1 MRDKPPGN
9 AIQLG
14 SRPLCDLI
22 RPMYHPLS
30 LFVGL
35 RYTRSRRRNHFISFI
50 SLISTLG
57 IALGVVVLITVLSVM
72 NGFHKEVRERILGMA
87 SHGDVQALDGRMSD
101 WQEAMR
107 LAREHPRVLG
117 AAPYIEGQAMLS
129 HRREVTGAIVRGVD
143 PALES
148 EVVEVGKHMLTGS
161 LSDLEPGKF
170 RIILGRELAN
180 VLGATVGDKVTVI
193 VPQITVTVAGSL
205 PRLKRFTVSGLFEV
219 GMGEYDRGVA
229 MVNIRDAAVLQQLG
243 EAVTGVRLRI
253 DDVWMA
259 QQVGFELANSLKGRY
274 RVLNWTDYHRNFFA
288 ALKMEKRMMG
298 LLLFFIVVI
307 AAFNIVSTLVMMVVD
322 KQSDIAILKTFGASP
337 GQIMRIFIVQ
347 GATLGAIGTLVGIVA
362 GLGLA
367 LNIESAVAAVEQAFG
382 IRFIDPSIYYIAKL
396 PSDVQ
401 AMDVALVGVGSF
413 LLSLLMTLAPAWRA
427 YRTQPAEALRYE

>member
-1 MRDKPPGN
+1 
-9 AIQLG
+9 
-14 SRPLCDLI
+14 
-22 RPMYHPLS
+22 MYHPLS

-87 SHGDVQALDGRMSD
+87 SHGDVQAVDGRMRD
-101 WQEAMR
+101 WQEAMS
-107 LAREHPRVLG
+107 LAREHPRVRG
-117 AAPYIEGQAMLS
+117 AAPYVEGQAMLS

-143 PALES
+143 PAFES
-148 EVVEVGKHMLTGS
+148 EVVDVAQHMVSGA
-161 LSDLEPGKF
+161 LSDLEAGEF
-170 RIILGRELAN
+170 RIILGRELAS
-180 VLGATVGDKVTVI
+180 VLGVTVGDKVTVI
-193 VPQITVTVAGSL
+193 VPQITVTVAGSM
-205 PRLKRFTVSGLFEV
+205 PRLKRFTVSGIFEV

-229 MVNIRDAAVLQQLG
+229 MVNIRDAALLQQLDD
-243 EAVTGVRLRI
+243 AVTGVRLRI
-253 DDVWMA
+253 DDVWKA
-259 QQVGFELANSLKGRY
+259 RQVSFELAEALEGRY

-337 GQIMRIFIVQ
+337 GQVMRIFIVQ

-362 GLGLA
+362 GLALA
-367 LNIESAVAAVEQAFG
+367 LNIESVVAAVEQLFG
-382 IRFIDPSIYYIAKL
+382 IQFIDPSIYYIAKL

-401 AMDVALVGVGSF
+401 ATDVILVGVGSF

>member
-1 MRDKPPGN
+1 MF
-9 AIQLG
+9 
-14 SRPLCDLI
+14 
-22 RPMYHPLS
+22 HPLS

-50 SLISTLG
+50 SLISTVG
-57 IALGVVVLITVLSVM
+57 IALGVIVLITVLSVM

-87 SHGDVQALDGRMSD
+87 SHGDVQAVNGRMTD
-101 WQEAMR
+101 WREAMQ
-107 LAREHPRVLG
+107 LAGEHPRVLG
-117 AAPYIEGQAMLS
+117 AAPYIEGQAMFS
-129 HRREVTGAIVRGVD
+129 HRREVTGAIMRGVD
-143 PALES
+143 PSLEPD
-148 EVVEVGKHMLTGS
+148 VVDVGSHMVAGS
-161 LSDLEPGKF
+161 LGDLQPGSFK
-170 RIILGRELAN
+170 IILGRELAQ
-180 VLGATVGDKVTVI
+180 VLGVTVGDKVTVI
-193 VPQITVTVAGSL
+193 VPKITVTVAGSM
-205 PRLKRFTVSGLFEV
+205 PRLKRFTVAGLFEV

-229 MVNIRDAAVLQQLG
+229 IVHIADAAVLQELG
-243 EAVTGVRLRI
+243 EAVSGVRLRI
-253 DDVWMA
+253 DDVWQA
-259 QQVGFELANSLKGRY
+259 RRVALELADALSGRY

-347 GATLGAIGTLVGIVA
+347 GATLGAIGTMIGVVA
-362 GLGLA
+362 GLALA
-367 LNIESAVAAVEQAFG
+367 LNIESVVAAVEKAFG
-382 IRFIDPSIYYIAKL
+382 VQFIDPSIYYIAKL

-401 AMDVALVGVGSF
+401 MMDVVMVGVGSF
-413 LLSLLMTLAPAWRA
+413 ALSLLMTLAPAWRA

>member
-1 MRDKPPGN
+1 
-9 AIQLG
+9 
-14 SRPLCDLI
+14 
-22 RPMYHPLS
+22 MYHPLS

-50 SLISTLG
+50 SLISTVG

-87 SHGDVQALDGRMSD
+87 SHGDVQALDGQMHD
-101 WQEAMR
+101 WKEAMG
-107 LAREHPRVLG
+107 LARQHPRVLA
-117 AAPYIEGQAMLS
+117 AAPYVQGQAMLS
-129 HRREVTGAIVRGVD
+129 HGREVTGAIVRGVD
-143 PALES
+143 PAYEPK
-148 EVVEVGKHMLTGS
+148 VVDVAEHMVAG
-161 LSDLEPGKF
+161 F
-170 RIILGRELAN
+170 RIVLGRELAQA
-180 VLGATVGDKVTVI
+180 LGVGVGDKVTVI
-193 VPQITVTVAGSL
+193 VPQITVTVAGSM
-205 PRLKRFTVSGLFEV
+205 PRLKRFTVSGVFEV

-243 EAVTGVRLRI
+243 DAVSGVRLRI

-259 QQVGFELANSLKGRY
+259 RQVSFELAEALQGRY
-274 RVLNWTDYHRNFFA
+274 RVLNWTDFHRNFFA

-337 GQIMRIFIVQ
+337 GLVMRIFIVQ
-347 GATLGAIGTLVGIVA
+347 GATLGAIGTLIGVFA
-362 GLGLA
+362 GLALA
-367 LNIESAVAAVEQAFG
+367 LNIESVVAAVERTFG
-382 IRFIDPSIYYIAKL
+382 VQFIDPSIYYIAKL

-401 AMDVALVGVGSF
+401 AGDVLLVGVGSF

>member
-1 MRDKPPGN
+1 
-9 AIQLG
+9 
-14 SRPLCDLI
+14 
-22 RPMYHPLS
+22 MYHPLS

-87 SHGDVQALDGRMSD
+87 SHGDVQALDGRMTD
-101 WQEAMR
+101 WREAMT
-107 LAREHPRVLG
+107 LAREHPRVIG
-117 AAPYIEGQAMLS
+117 AAPYVEGQAMLS

-143 PALES
+143 PALEP
-148 EVVEVGKHMLTGS
+148 EVVDVADHMVAGALT
-161 LSDLEPGKF
+161 DLEPGKF
-170 RIILGRELAN
+170 RIILGRELAGA
-180 VLGATVGDKVTVI
+180 LGVSVGDKVTVV
-193 VPQITVTVAGSL
+193 VPQITVTVAGSM
-205 PRLKRFTVSGLFEV
+205 PRLKRFTVVGLFEV

-229 MVNIRDAAVLQQLG
+229 MVHIRDAAVLQQLG
-243 EAVTGVRLRI
+243 ESVTGVRIRI

-259 QQVGFELANSLKGRY
+259 RQVSFELAEALQGRY

-337 GQIMRIFIVQ
+337 GQVMRIFIVQ
-347 GATLGAIGTLVGIVA
+347 GATLGAIGTLIGVAA
-362 GLGLA
+362 GLALA
-367 LNIESAVAAVEQAFG
+367 LNIESAVGAIESAFG
-382 IRFIDPSIYYIAKL
+382 VQFIDPSIYYIAKL

-401 AMDVALVGVGSF
+401 FSDIVMVGVGSF

>member
-1 MRDKPPGN
+1 MF
-9 AIQLG
+9 
-14 SRPLCDLI
+14 
-22 RPMYHPLS
+22 HPLS
-30 LFVGL
+30 LFIGL

-50 SLISTLG
+50 SFISTLG

-87 SHGDVQALDGRMSD
+87 SHGDIQAIDGRMQD
-101 WQEAMR
+101 WPEAVR
-107 LAREHPRVLG
+107 LARLNPHVLG

-129 HRREVTGAIVRGVD
+129 HQREVTGAIVRGVD
-143 PALES
+143 PQLEPQ
-148 EVVEVGKHMLTGS
+148 VVDVGSHMVYGS
-161 LSDLEPGKF
+161 LDDLEAGAFKV
-170 RIILGRELAN
+170 ILGRELAN
-180 VLGATVGDKVTVI
+180 VLGVTVGDKVTVI
-193 VPQITVTVAGSL
+193 VPQITVTVAGSM
-205 PRLKRFTVSGLFEV
+205 PRLKRFTVSGVFEV

-229 MVNIRDAAVLQQLG
+229 IIHIRDAAVLQRLDD
-243 EAVTGVRLRI
+243 AVSGVRLRI
-253 DDVWMA
+253 DDVWKA
-259 QQVGFELANSLKGRY
+259 REIGFELAGTLPGRY

-337 GQIMRIFIVQ
+337 GQVMRVFIVQ
-347 GATLGAIGTLVGIVA
+347 GATLGAIGTALGVAA
-362 GLGLA
+362 GLALA
-367 LNIESAVAAVEQAFG
+367 LNIESAVAAVEQMFG
-382 IRFIDPSIYYIAKL
+382 IRFIDPSVYYIAKL

-401 AMDVALVGVGSF
+401 SLDVILVAAGSF

-427 YRTQPAEALRYE
+427 FRTQPAEALRYE

>member
-1 MRDKPPGN
+1 
-9 AIQLG
+9 
-14 SRPLCDLI
+14 
-22 RPMYHPLS
+22 MYRPLS

-87 SHGDVQALDGRMSD
+87 SHGDVRALDGRMRD
-101 WQEAMR
+101 WEEAMV
-107 LAREHPRVLG
+107 LASQHPRVIG
-117 AAPYIEGQAMLS
+117 AAPYVEGQAMLS
-129 HRREVTGAIVRGVD
+129 HRREVTGAVIRGVD

-148 EVVEVGKHMLTGS
+148 AVVDVAAHMIAGE
-161 LSDLEPGKF
+161 LSDLEAGRF
-170 RIILGRELAN
+170 RVILGRELAQI
-180 VLGATVGDKVTVI
+180 LGVSIGDKVTVI
-193 VPQITVTVAGSL
+193 VPQVTVTVAGSM
-205 PRLKRFTVSGLFEV
+205 PRLKRFTVAGLFEV

-229 MVNIRDAAVLQQLG
+229 IVHIQDAAVLQQLG
-243 EAVTGVRLRI
+243 DAVTGVRLRL
-253 DDVWMA
+253 DDVWQA
-259 QQVGFELANSLKGRY
+259 RRVAFELAESLQGRY

-288 ALKMEKRMMG
+288 ALKMEKRMIG

-337 GQIMRIFIVQ
+337 GQVMRIFIVQ
-347 GATLGAIGTLVGIVA
+347 GATLGAIGTAIGVA
-362 GLGLA
+362 GGLVLA

-382 IRFIDPSIYYIAKL
+382 IQFIDPSIYYIAKL

-401 AMDVALVGVGSF
+401 LIDVAMVGIGAF

>member
-1 MRDKPPGN
+1 MF
-9 AIQLG
+9 
-14 SRPLCDLI
+14 
-22 RPMYHPLS
+22 HPLS

-87 SHGDVQALDGRMSD
+87 SHGDIQALDGRMRD
-101 WQEAMR
+101 WSEAIDI
-107 LAREHPRVLG
+107 ARRHPRVLG
-117 AAPYIEGQAMLS
+117 AAPYVEGQAMLS
-129 HRREVTGAIVRGVD
+129 HRREVTGAVIRGID
-143 PALES
+143 PALEP
-148 EVVEVGKHMLTGS
+148 EVVDVGEHMVIGRLD
-161 LSDLEPGKF
+161 DLEAGSF
-170 RIILGRELAN
+170 RIILGRELAD
-180 VLGATVGDKVTVI
+180 VLGVSIGDKVIVV

-205 PRLKRFTVSGLFEV
+205 PRMKRFTVSGLFEV

-229 MVNIRDAAVLQQLG
+229 LIHLDDAALLQRLG
-243 EAVTGVRLRI
+243 DAVTGVRIRI
-253 DDVWMA
+253 DDVWQA
-259 QQVGFELANSLKGRY
+259 RQVGYELAETLQGRY

-322 KQSDIAILKTFGASP
+322 KQSDIAILKTFGATP
-337 GQIMRIFIVQ
+337 GQVMRIFIVQ
-347 GATLGAIGTLVGIVA
+347 GATLGAIGTLVGVIA
-362 GLGLA
+362 GLALA
-367 LNIESAVAAVEQAFG
+367 LNIEAAVGAVEQAFG

-401 AMDVALVGVGSF
+401 AGDVLMVGLGSF

-427 YRTQPAEALRYE
+427 YRTQPADALRYE

>member
-1 MRDKPPGN
+1 
-9 AIQLG
+9 
-14 SRPLCDLI
+14 
-22 RPMYHPLS
+22 MYHPLS

-87 SHGDVQALDGRMSD
+87 SHGDVQALDGRMID

-107 LAREHPRVLG
+107 LASLHPRVLG

-143 PALES
+143 PALEPD
-148 EVVEVGKHMLTGS
+148 VVDVASHMVAGA
-161 LSDLEPGKF
+161 LSDLEAGEF
-170 RIILGRELAN
+170 RIVLGRELAN
-180 VLGATVGDKVTVI
+180 VLKVTIGDKVTVI
-193 VPQITVTVAGSL
+193 VPQITVTVAGSM

-229 MVNIRDAAVLQQLG
+229 IVHIADAAVLQQLG
-243 EAVTGVRLRI
+243 DAVTGVRLRL
-253 DDVWMA
+253 DDVWEA
-259 QQVGFELANSLKGRY
+259 RQVAFELADSLQGRY

-337 GQIMRIFIVQ
+337 GQVMRIFIVQ
-347 GATLGAIGTLVGIVA
+347 GATLGAIGTVVGIIA
-362 GLGLA
+362 GLALA
-367 LNIESAVAAVEQAFG
+367 LNIESAVAAVERVFG
-382 IRFIDPSIYYIAKL
+382 IRFIDPSVYYIAKL

-401 AMDVALVGVGSF
+401 IADVVLVGVGSF

>member
-1 MRDKPPGN
+1 
-9 AIQLG
+9 
-14 SRPLCDLI
+14 
-22 RPMYHPLS
+22 MYHPFS

-50 SLISTLG
+50 SLISTVG

-87 SHGDVQALDGRMSD
+87 SHGDIQALDGRMHD
-101 WQEAMR
+101 WRQAMS
-107 LAREHPRVLG
+107 LAAEHPRVLG
-117 AAPYIEGQAMLS
+117 VAPYVEGQAMLS
-129 HRREVTGAIVRGVD
+129 HRREVAGAIVRGVD
-143 PALES
+143 PALEP
-148 EVVEVGKHMLTGS
+148 EVVDVVEHMVAGS
-161 LSDLEPGKF
+161 LRELTPGSF

-180 VLGATVGDKVTVI
+180 LLGVTIGDKVTVVI
-193 VPQITVTVAGSL
+193 PQVTVTVAGSM
-205 PRLKRFTVSGLFEV
+205 PRLKRFTVAGLFEV
-219 GMGEYDRGVA
+219 GMGEYDSGVA
-229 MVNIRDAAVLQQLG
+229 MVHLKDAAVLQQLG
-243 EAVTGVRLRI
+243 EAVTGVRIRI
-253 DDVWMA
+253 DDVWA
-259 QQVGFELANSLKGRY
+259 ARQVGFELAEAMQGRY

-322 KQSDIAILKTFGASP
+322 KQSDIAILKTFGATP
-337 GQIMRIFIVQ
+337 GQVMRIFIVQ
-347 GATLGAIGTLVGIVA
+347 GATLGVIGTLVGVMA
-362 GLGLA
+362 GLA
-367 LNIESAVAAVEQAFG
+367 LAFNIESVVAAVERSFG
-382 IRFIDPSIYYIAKL
+382 IQFIDPSIYYIAKL

-401 AMDVALVGVGSF
+401 WSDVALVGIGSF

>member
-1 MRDKPPGN
+1 MF
-9 AIQLG
+9 
-14 SRPLCDLI
+14 
-22 RPMYHPLS
+22 HPLS

-87 SHGDVQALDGRMSD
+87 SHGDIKALDGRMHD
-101 WQEAMR
+101 WELAMAQ
-107 LAREHPRVLG
+107 ARQHPRVLG
-117 AAPYIEGQAMLS
+117 AAPYVEGQAMLS
-129 HRREVTGAIVRGVD
+129 HGREVTGAVVRGID
-143 PALES
+143 PALEP
-148 EVVEVGKHMLTGS
+148 EVVDVGEHLVAGELEDLT
-161 LSDLEPGKF
+161 PGLF
-170 RIILGRELAN
+170 RVILGKELAQ
-180 VLGATVGDKVTVI
+180 VLGVSVGDKVTVV

-205 PRLKRFTVSGLFEV
+205 PRMKRFTVAGLFEV

-229 MVNIRDAAVLQQLG
+229 LVHRDDAAVLQRLG
-243 EAVTGVRLRI
+243 DAVTGVRIRI
-253 DDVWMA
+253 DDVWEA
-259 QQVGFELANSLKGRY
+259 RRVSFELAESLEGRY

-322 KQSDIAILKTFGASP
+322 KQGDIAILKTFGATP

-347 GATLGAIGTLVGIVA
+347 GTTLGAIGTLIGVIA
-362 GLGLA
+362 GLALA
-367 LNIESAVAAVEQAFG
+367 LNIEAAVGVVEQAFG
-382 IRFIDPSIYYIAKL
+382 IRFIDPSIYYISKL

-401 AMDVALVGVGSF
+401 TADVLLVGAGSF
-413 LLSLLMTLAPAWRA
+413 ALSLLMTLAPAWRA
-427 YRTQPAEALRYE
+427 YRTQPADALRYE

>member
-1 MRDKPPGN
+1 
-9 AIQLG
+9 
-14 SRPLCDLI
+14 
-22 RPMYHPLS
+22 MYYPLS

-50 SLISTLG
+50 SLISTVG

-87 SHGDVQALDGRMSD
+87 SHGDVQALDGQMHD
-101 WQEAMR
+101 WKEAMG
-107 LAREHPRVLG
+107 LARQHPRVLA
-117 AAPYIEGQAMLS
+117 AAPYVEGQAMLS
-129 HRREVTGAIVRGVD
+129 HGREVTGAIVRGVD
-143 PALES
+143 PAFEPQ
-148 EVVEVGKHMLTGS
+148 VVDVAEHMVAGS
-161 LSDLEPGKF
+161 LADLEPGTF
-170 RIILGRELAN
+170 RIVLGRELAQA
-180 VLGATVGDKVTVI
+180 LGVGVGDKVTVI
-193 VPQITVTVAGSL
+193 VPQITVTVAGSM
-205 PRLKRFTVSGLFEV
+205 PRLKRFTVSGVFEV

-229 MVNIRDAAVLQQLG
+229 MVNIRDAALLQQLG
-243 EAVTGVRLRI
+243 DAVSGVRLRI

-259 QQVGFELANSLKGRY
+259 RQVSFELAEALQGRY
-274 RVLNWTDYHRNFFA
+274 RVLNWTDFHRNFFA

-337 GQIMRIFIVQ
+337 GQVMRIFIVQ
-347 GATLGAIGTLVGIVA
+347 GATLGAIGTLIGVCA
-362 GLGLA
+362 GLALA
-367 LNIESAVAAVEQAFG
+367 LNIESVVAAVERTFG
-382 IRFIDPSIYYIAKL
+382 VQFIDPSIYYIAKL

-401 AMDVALVGVGSF
+401 AGDVLLVGVGSF